1 MVRRLQVAHGL
12 AGQPRGEGRASEAAV
27 KNATSASWT
36 DACALSFEG
45 EGDATE
51 ELEVLDRD
59 RRSLAVCAIRVVART
74 CSSSDSD
81 SNTTG
86 DSGADPLAVHHGSEG
101 CDGQLERPERQRRVG
116 DGDVHGE
123 EWSGHPQRVRQGV
136 EPGNHGLHVHNGADC
151 TNPGPHYGPD
161 GGPYHGEFT
170 VKVDDSGNG
179 SLTTSDLNVT
189 VSPGDYSVIGH
200 PLVLHFLSDGGSAPP
215 AACTCS
221 NT

>member
-1 MVRRLQVAHGL
+1 MQR
-12 AGQPRGEGRASEAAV
+12 
-27 KNATSASWT
+27 KNWKSVIVLGCLWMA
-36 DACALSFEG
+36 ALSI
-45 EGDATE
+45 
-51 ELEVLDRD
+51 V
-59 RRSLAVCAIRVVART
+59 SLA

-81 SNTTG
+81 SGNTGDAGTNGDPSTTG
-86 DSGADPLAVHHGSEG
+86 AKAVATATLAGQNDSGASGTATFTENGGAVTLS
-101 CDGQLERPERQRRVG
+101 VS
-116 DGDVHGE
+116 VK
-123 EWSGHPQRVRQGV
+123 GV

-189 VSPGDYSVIGH
+189 VSPGEYSVIGH

-215 AACTCS
+215 PRAACGMIAKQ
-221 NT
+221 